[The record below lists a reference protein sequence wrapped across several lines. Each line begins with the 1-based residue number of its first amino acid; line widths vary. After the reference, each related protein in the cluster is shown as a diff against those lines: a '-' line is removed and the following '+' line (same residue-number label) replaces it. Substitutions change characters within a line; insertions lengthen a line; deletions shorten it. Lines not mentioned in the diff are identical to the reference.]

1 MGNQYPIGLALAIG
15 SKRPRR
21 AGTHPA
27 GLRLRDTSVYSEN
40 EALRRHK
47 QMPITKVVCGGEP
60 RGVGRGEK
68 ADFDARSVAERGAGA
83 GQVKVEKHDTQSP
96 ETPRERGF
104 MRSFHLRT
112 RRQVRRPTAPVTG
125 PPGVA
130 PSVFHMLFQE
140 HTHHRSHMPI
150 CKGHSRIPGLPRG
163 RGRGACDISGPCTV
177 S

>member
-68 ADFDARSVAERGAGA
+68 ADFDARSVAERGAGV
-83 GQVKVEKHDTQSP
+83 G
-96 ETPRERGF
+96 
-104 MRSFHLRT
+104 
-112 RRQVRRPTAPVTG
+112 
-125 PPGVA
+125 
-130 PSVFHMLFQE
+130 
-140 HTHHRSHMPI
+140 
-150 CKGHSRIPGLPRG
+150 
-163 RGRGACDISGPCTV
+163 SG
-177 S
+177 